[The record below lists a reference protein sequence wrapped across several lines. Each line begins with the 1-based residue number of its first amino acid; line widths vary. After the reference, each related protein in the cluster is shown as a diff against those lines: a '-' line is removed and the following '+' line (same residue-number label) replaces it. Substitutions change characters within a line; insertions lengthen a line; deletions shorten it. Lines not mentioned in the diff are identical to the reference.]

1 MQQWSEENEESGFSE
16 YEDLGFEGIF
26 SAGRLL
32 QGVRELRQNGPTFSH
47 FAFVHDACMAFIV
60 LFAAFLIVRGL
71 GVTSGNRSAMMGDL
85 LVFSLIAVVTFLI
98 FRLSSRQVQ
107 YHS

>member
-1 MQQWSEENEESGFSE
+1 M
-16 YEDLGFEGIF
+16 
-26 SAGRLL
+26 

-60 LFAAFLIVRGL
+60 LFAAFLIVPGL

-98 FRLSSRQVQ
+98 FRLSSPQVQ